1 MRKQDVAAR
10 LARKAHL
17 SRAAA
22 ADRLDR
28 IIHEILTE
36 LKRGNPVALPGLG
49 TFTPG
54 VRPSFEFDGRKS
66 KGGARRDRKR

>member
-1 MRKQDVAAR
+1 MRKQDIAAR
-10 LARKAHL
+10 LARKARL
-17 SRAAA
+17 SQAAA

-28 IIHEILTE
+28 IIHDILAE
-36 LKRGNPVALPGLG
+36 LKKGNPVPLPGLG

-54 VRPSFEFDGRKS
+54 KRVNFEFDGKKS

>member
-1 MRKQDVAAR
+1 MRKQDIAAR
-10 LARKAHL
+10 LARKARL

-28 IIHEILTE
+28 LVHDILAE
-36 LKRGNPVALPGLG
+36 LKKGNPVPLPGLG

-54 VRPSFEFDGRKS
+54 ERVGFEFDGRKS
-66 KGGARRDRKR
+66 AKGSRRDGKR